1 MLHGGANY
9 SELIEILRLLR
20 EIGPEAK
27 ELVTLD
33 EPKRNRADLP
43 EFIRD
48 AQNHVTAVAFT
59 HDGKFLATLL
69 LDGTVRL
76 RGAP

>member
-20 EIGPEAK
+20 EIGHEAK

-33 EPKRNRADLP
+33 DPNKRNA
-43 EFIRD
+43 ECK
-48 AQNHVTAVAFT
+48 
-59 HDGKFLATLL
+59 GGSLAISM
-69 LDGTVRL
+69 RL
-76 RGAP
+76 RNRSSGRDVLVRRT